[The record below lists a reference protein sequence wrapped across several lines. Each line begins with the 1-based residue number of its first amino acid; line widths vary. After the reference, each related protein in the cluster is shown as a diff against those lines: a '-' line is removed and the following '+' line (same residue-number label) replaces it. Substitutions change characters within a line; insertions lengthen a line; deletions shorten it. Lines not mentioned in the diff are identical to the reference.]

1 MKTDY
6 IVSWR
11 QTALDRLIAKA
22 EYIAEQS
29 QNQEIADHFIEV
41 MQELA
46 EKLSYIAG
54 AYNDQNVHTFPLKN
68 GHSVRFLIVGDV
80 VLITDFIPKGMNL

>member
-41 MQELA
+41 IRLCA
-46 EKLSYIAG
+46 VKLRPSGRRYKAQT
-54 AYNDQNVHTFPLKN
+54 A
-68 GHSVRFLIVGDV
+68 
-80 VLITDFIPKGMNL
+80 